1 MNFSKGKNSVIKN
14 NKGYSLAEV
23 IVAIAILGLLS
34 AMFAQISFS
43 SLKARSVSR
52 ERLEAVAIATS
63 AIDEIKSF
71 RGNSDSG
78 VTWNSVSYLKGRL
91 GTDNIA
97 SGPLGYTTDP
107 GDATGNTFIKTY
119 TDTNNIDYNVKLI
132 INSDNGLN
140 NTFDLTIIINSPNV
154 TDWKAITRIR
164 GE

>member
-1 MNFSKGKNSVIKN
+1 MNFSRGKNNVIKN

-71 RGNSDSG
+71 RGNSNLG
-78 VTWNSVSYLKGRL
+78 VTWNTVAHLKTQL
-91 GTDNIA
+91 ATDDITP
-97 SGPLGYTTDP
+97 GPLGYTTDP

-132 INSDNGLN
+132 INASNSLEH
-140 NTFDLTIIINSPNV
+140 TFDLTIIINSPNV

>member
-1 MNFSKGKNSVIKN
+1 MLKSNRGYSLD

-43 SLKARSVSR
+43 SLKARNNSR

-63 AIDEIKSF
+63 AIDEIKSL
-71 RGNSDSG
+71 RGNADSG
-78 VTWNSVSYLKGRL
+78 ATWNTVDYLKTQL
-91 GTDNIA
+91 GTDETTP
-97 SGPLGYTTDP
+97 GPLGYIEDP
-107 GDATGNTFIKTY
+107 ADTNGNTFIKTY

-132 INSDNGLN
+132 INSSNSLAH
-140 NTFDLTIIINSPNV
+140 TFDLTIIINSPNV

>member
-1 MNFSKGKNSVIKN
+1 MNFCRGKNSIIKN

-23 IVAIAILGLLS
+23 IVAIAILGILS

-52 ERLEAVAIATS
+52 ERLEVVAIATS

-78 VTWNSVSYLKGRL
+78 VNWNTVAHLKTQL
-91 GTDNIA
+91 ATDETTP
-97 SGPLGYTTDP
+97 GPLGYTK
-107 GDATGNTFIKTY
+107 DATDASGNTVLKTY
-119 TDTNNIDYNVKLI
+119 ADTNNIDYNAKLI
-132 INSDNGLN
+132 INSSNGLN
-140 NTFDLTIIINSPNV
+140 HTFDLTIIINSPNV